1 MGLINM
7 SAISLA
13 LTLARCLSF
22 VQNGAERKREVH
34 VEWKTSDVRALS
46 HGAECA
52 LRKAPDCQDWNLSPF
67 LLLSL

>member
-1 MGLINM
+1 MNGSDQHECHLFGAN
-7 SAISLA
+7 AG
-13 LTLARCLSF
+13 LSF

-34 VEWKTSDVRALS
+34 VEWKTLDVRALS

-52 LRKAPDCQDWNLSPF
+52 LRKAPDCRDWNLSPF